1 MAARSLVPGL
11 WSWPAADL
19 CSIVIPSAPARR
31 HYMCFLYLGRRML
44 EELNFFRDPHF
55 GVPLEAIW
63 SDEQVSVPVSRV

>member
-1 MAARSLVPGL
+1 MCTTVGAAQQQN
-11 WSWPAADL
+11 AAFQ
-19 CSIVIPSAPARR
+19 ISAALARR

-63 SDEQVSVPVSRV
+63 SDEQVRSQIYRA